1 MLPCTTSASNP
12 MKKALKTP
20 KPAGVIIE
28 KKITE
33 SDSQGGLKNERNSG
47 SGTTNKEHAII
58 KIAHVN
64 KLFFISLFKIN
75 CPISSTLY
83 NPNLINV
90 SEFCKWFGSNF

>member
-1 MLPCTTSASNP
+1 

-33 SDSQGGLKNERNSG
+33 SDNQGGLKNDRNSG
-47 SGTTNKEHAII
+47 NGITNKEHEII
-58 KIAHVN
+58 KMDHVN

-83 NPNLINV
+83 NPDLINV

>member
-12 MKKALKTP
+12 MIKALKTP

-33 SDSQGGLKNERNSG
+33 SGSQGGLKNDRNSG
-47 SGTTNKEHAII
+47 SGTTSEEHEII
-58 KIAHVN
+58 KMAHVN
-64 KLFFISLFKIN
+64 KLVFISLIKIN

-83 NPNLINV
+83 NPDLINV
-90 SEFCKWFGSNF
+90 S

>member
-1 MLPCTTSASNP
+1 

-83 NPNLINV
+83 NPDLINV